1 MGLPVGEAVGLGVTT
16 LELDTLVGASEGD
29 RVGTSEGGA
38 VGCLYVKVIKDTL
51 EYHFLV
57 EMRNSI
63 SSMQQK

>member
-16 LELDTLVGASEGD
+16 LELDEGD